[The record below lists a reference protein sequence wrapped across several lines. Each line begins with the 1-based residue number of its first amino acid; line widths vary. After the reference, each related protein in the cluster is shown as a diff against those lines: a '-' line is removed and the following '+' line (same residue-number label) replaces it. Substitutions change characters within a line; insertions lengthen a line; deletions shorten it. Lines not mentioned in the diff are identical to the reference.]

1 MSDSGSDVST
11 PASDE
16 IDAYDEADDA
26 PTVPSLSSDEIQ
38 QFYRG
43 LESDNEESFAK
54 AIEALTNACD
64 CQQDLVAEE
73 LITKI
78 PDIFSLASTLS
89 LADDRRS
96 ALIDLACKL
105 ISVNELTR
113 AEAKPKLHELIG
125 FLFSGSALN
134 RYNIT
139 TTLEAILEGSQED
152 KAFQSRALELYKGVL
167 RIPNTTGT
175 ESASPSSDPGNVA
188 AAAETLQS
196 IIAYS
201 QERNRALAFKA
212 GALDFLLLSTKAADP
227 QARTM
232 AISSLSLLYNSRS
245 ELAEL
250 ASKDPDELQSL
261 ILETLI
267 ARLESEVDFTIS
279 SSIVDIFETF
289 EMPDG
294 FLKSHPTFAVAL
306 IKHLAR
312 WDPVGSVPFPNIFY
326 TYTSEGEDDNIVIDG
341 FRRAFSKSD
350 GVDLAVKL
358 RLFSQLAHVYTP
370 IREAAIKSG
379 VVDFAIRSLGPNG
392 LATTSSS
399 ILTSIIAIIEFDQ
412 TFGAHLF
419 AADIVPILVGSLR
432 NTDVPPESR
441 VLAAATLSKLADSYS
456 ADASEPIR
464 KAIVQALTSPEVLP
478 AILEATEVTTNPQVA
493 GAAFDLLSNI
503 LVDNGDDEAPEE
515 EPEDDYGGFDAEGD
529 EVAEE
534 SPKPAASSSP
544 SALKDRIATPKL
556 ISTLLTTL
564 SSAGDPLVSHRAAD
578 LLAQICY
585 NHPTTYSLVEEALRS
600 TFVPAASTAF
610 FAAFLPAEGGHAY
623 TDAVA
628 QVTKAVVDAGAFS
641 RMEELQAAQASVET
655 GTIEGRRLAVKAMRA
670 LLYGEGVEKDIGRK
684 ESEHLPKLVASLVE
698 DGSYESL
705 SESQKIVN
713 QLHEFWV
720 EDPFETWRDEI
731 GKQEVVDSLLKA
743 LQTPVPEP
751 ASDDSELKKAQ
762 DASDRYDEIVTGAC
776 SLITDLFPLFTPFR
790 TNLAQTLFSTYLS
803 TARNLRPI
811 LRALEGFVESTNL
824 SPANPAY
831 ESLVDALKALLPT
844 TDVLQ
849 ALEQIRDLTRNSH
862 SICVAFYL
870 AGGMKDLVRS
880 LDVEAQKAES
890 PEDTMALEIDLVNV
904 FEFTIRRLQEHATVD
919 LVIDCQQTF
928 FSSQHLLRAVHKGV
942 NQPED
947 QGDEEVWAARQSLTW
962 THSFFNL
969 TSGSYVAGLQVV
981 ASFKPKESTAS
992 EGDSIVPRLLKLL
1005 NDEKHDPENDNGV
1018 PDIGA
1023 REAPLLG
1030 GLIRLG
1036 YKGAAKGVQ
1045 GVLKGLVEGLVEPPS
1060 SAETGASSGGGKGKK
1075 KGKKGKKQAQWEPRV
1090 SLKSVLERVYHLL
1103 SGFKAF
1109 GIGVED
1115 GEDEKAE
1122 ATKGIVGAVVES
1134 GAMELAFGTLETVF
1148 DLTSVSEI
1156 WVSALRIV
1164 RETCIL
1170 GSGLKEA
1177 PLTQEKLSELR
1188 ETLQGMVGEET
1199 EEGGDEE
1206 SELSALARVEIKG
1219 FIQDFPE
1226 VTTS

>member
-1 MSDSGSDVST
+1 MTLRARVAGYMSAHRSSLESRWSAIKALHSAIPVVDTHSRLLPHLT
-11 PASDE
+11 ALIRCKKALHH

-38 QFYRG
+38 QFYRD

-113 AEAKPKLHELIG
+113 AEAKPKLHELVG

-139 TTLEAILEGSQED
+139 TTIEAILEDSQED
-152 KAFQSRALELYKGVL
+152 EAFQSRALELYKGVL

-267 ARLESEVDFTIS
+267 ARLESE
-279 SSIVDIFETF
+279 
-289 EMPDG
+289 MPDG

-341 FRRAFSKSD
+341 FRRAFSNSD
-350 GVDLAVKL
+350 EVDVAVKL

-370 IREAAIKSG
+370 IREAAIKAE
-379 VVDFAIRSLGPNG
+379 VVDFAIRSLGPLTEPCNN
-392 LATTSSS
+392 SQSP
-399 ILTSIIAIIEFDQ
+399 ILHHCYHIEFDQ
-412 TFGAHLF
+412 TFGCTSLCGRYC
-419 AADIVPILVGSLR
+419 PIL
-432 NTDVPPESR
+432 SR

-464 KAIVQALTSPEVLP
+464 KAIVQALTSPDVLP
-478 AILEATEVTTNPQVA
+478 AILEATEDTRNPQVA

-503 LVDNGDDEAPEE
+503 L
-515 EPEDDYGGFDAEGD
+515 EGD

-544 SALKDRIATPKL
+544 AALKDRIVTPKL

-564 SSAGDPLVSHRAAD
+564 PNPANSLVAQRAAD

-585 NHPTTYSLVEEALRS
+585 NHPTTY
-600 TFVPAASTAF
+600 ASAPF

-628 QVTKAVVDAGAFS
+628 QVTKVVVDAGAFS
-641 RMEELQAAQASVET
+641 RMEELQAVQVSVET

-670 LLYGEGVEKDIGRK
+670 LLYGEGVGKVIGRK

-705 SESQKIVN
+705 SEAQKIVN

-743 LQTPVPEP
+743 LQTPVPEQ

-762 DASDRYDEIVTGAC
+762 DASDGYDEIVTAAC
-776 SLITDLFPLFTPFR
+776 SLITDLFPLLTPFR
-790 TNLAQTLFSTYLS
+790 TSLARTLFSTYF
-803 TARNLRPI
+803 TTTRNLRPI

-824 SPANPAY
+824 SPSNPAY
-831 ESLVDALKALLPT
+831 EPLVDALKTLLPT
-844 TDVLQ
+844 TDVSQ
-849 ALEQIRDLTRNSH
+849 ALEQIRDLTRNSD
-862 SICVAFYL
+862 SICIAFYL
-870 AGGMKDLVRS
+870 AGGMKNLVRS
-880 LDVEAQKAES
+880 LDVEAQKADS
-890 PEDTMALEIDLVNV
+890 PEETMALEIDLVNV
-904 FEFTIRRLQEHATVD
+904 FEYTIRRLQEHATVD

-928 FSSQHLLRAVHKGV
+928 FSSQHLLRAVHKGI
-942 NQPED
+942 NQPDD
-947 QGDEEVWAARQSLTW
+947 QGDEEIWAARQTLTW

-969 TSGSYVAGLQVV
+969 TSGTYVAGLQAV
-981 ASFKPKESTAS
+981 ASFKPKESTGS
-992 EGDSIVPRLLKLL
+992 EGDSMVPRLLKLL

-1036 YKGAAKGVQ
+1036 YKGAAEGVQ

-1060 SAETGASSGGGKGKK
+1060 SAETSASSGGGKGKK
-1075 KGKKGKKQAQWEPRV
+1075 KGKKGKKQSQWEPRI
-1090 SLKSVLERVYHLL
+1090 SLRSVLERVYHLL
-1103 SGFKAF
+1103 RGFKAF
-1109 GIGVED
+1109 GVGVED
-1115 GEDEKAE
+1115 SEDEKTE
-1122 ATKGIVGAVVES
+1122 ATKGIVGAVVKS
-1134 GAMELAFGTLETVF
+1134 GAVELALGTLDTAS
-1148 DLTSVSEI
+1148 DLTNVSEI

-1164 RETCIL
+1164 REAWIL
-1170 GSGLKEA
+1170 GSGLKEV

-1188 ETLQGMVGEET
+1188 ENLQGMVGEET
-1199 EEGGDEE
+1199 EEEGDEE

-1219 FIQDFPE
+1219 FMQDLPE